1 MIETVREVGP
11 GLGIAP
17 TCAVLGLCT
26 ATYYRRTKPQ
36 PPLEPRPSPPRA
48 LPAAERAAVL
58 EILHEP
64 RFVDHAPA
72 QVYAQLLD
80 EQRFLCSERT
90 MYRILAAHQEVR
102 ERRDQLRHP
111 RYAAPELL
119 ATAPNQVWSWDI
131 TKLLGPA
138 KWTYFYLY
146 VILDIFSRYVV
157 GWMITHQE
165 SAALAKKLIE
175 QSCRRQGITPGE
187 LTLHADR
194 GPSMTSKPV
203 ALLLSDLGV
212 TKTHSRPY
220 VSNDNPFSEAQFK
233 TMKYRPEFPERFGS
247 IQDTR
252 RFGHLFFPWYNT
264 EHRHSGLGM
273 LTPHEVHY
281 GLAEKRVEARA
292 RVLAAAYAAHPERF
306 VAGLPRPPAL
316 PTEVWINKPKMAPIE
331 RDHDSE
337 PQVVTNFASRAP
349 QSPAV
354 NSTHTQVSPELACRS
369 DSDRSAVNST
379 SRLSRRS
386 TRRIYTKFRNRLSHC
401 H

>member
-1 MIETVREVGP
+1 MTIETVREVGP
-11 GLGIAP
+11 RLGIAP
-17 TCAVLGLCT
+17 TCAALGLPT
-26 ATYYRRTKPQ
+26 ATYYRRISPQ
-36 PPLEPRPSPPRA
+36 PPAAPRPSPPRTLA
-48 LPAAERAAVL
+48 VAERTAVL
-58 EILHEP
+58 EVLHEP
-64 RFVDHAPA
+64 GFVDLAPA

-80 EQRFLCSERT
+80 AKRYLCSERT
-90 MYRILAAHQEVR
+90 MYRILEENHEVR

-111 RYAAPELL
+111 SYAAPELL

-146 VILDIFSRYVV
+146 VIMDLFSRYVV
-157 GWMITHQE
+157 GWMVAHE
-165 SAALAKKLIE
+165 ERAALARKLIE

-220 VSNDNPFSEAQFK
+220 VSNDNAFSEAQFK
-233 TMKYRPEFPERFGS
+233 TMKYRPDFPDRFGS
-247 IQDTR
+247 IQHAR
-252 RFGHLFFPWYNT
+252 GHGHVFFPWYNT

-292 RVLAAAYAAHPERF
+292 RVLAAAFAAHPERF

-316 PTEVWINKPKMAPIE
+316 PSEVWINKPKAALAK
-331 RDHDSE
+331 RNRDSE
-337 PQVVTNFASRAP
+337 AEVVTNFASRAP
-349 QSPAV
+349 QSHAED
-354 NSTHTQVSPELACRS
+354 STLTEVSPRIGVRERFGSMGTELHIA
-369 DSDRSAVNST
+369 AVAPLN
-379 SRLSRRS
+379 
-386 TRRIYTKFRNRLSHC
+386 TKDIH
-401 H
+401 

>member
-17 TCAVLGLCT
+17 TCALLGLST

-36 PPLEPRPSPPRA
+36 PSREPRPSPPRA
-48 LPAAERAAVL
+48 LAAAERAAVL
-58 EILHEP
+58 EILHAP
-64 RFVDHAPA
+64 RFVDQAPA

-90 MYRILAAHQEVR
+90 MYRILAANQEVR

-119 ATAPNQVWSWDI
+119 ATAPKQVWSWDI

-157 GWMITHQE
+157 GWMVAHRE
-165 SAALAKKLIE
+165 SAALASKLIE
-175 QSCRRQGITPGE
+175 QSCRRQGITPGD

-233 TMKYRPEFPERFGS
+233 TMKYRPEFPERFGA
-247 IQDTR
+247 IQDAR
-252 RFGHLFFPWYNT
+252 GFGHVFFPWYNT
-264 EHRHSGLGM
+264 AHRHSGLGL

-281 GLAEKRVEARA
+281 GLAEQRVEARA
-292 RVLAAAYAAHPERF
+292 RVLAAAYAVHPERF

-316 PTEVWINKPKMAPIE
+316 PTEVWINKPNAALAEPTCG
-331 RDHDSE
+331 SE
-337 PQVVTNFASRAP
+337 SEVVTNFAPSAP
-349 QSPAV
+349 YSPAAE
-354 NSTHTQVSPELACRS
+354 STHTQASPRIDVRERFGSLDCEPHIV
-369 DSDRSAVNST
+369 AVAPFSMED
-379 SRLSRRS
+379 L
-386 TRRIYTKFRNRLSHC
+386 H
-401 H
+401 

>member
-1 MIETVREVGP
+1 MTIETVREVGP
-11 GLGIAP
+11 RLGIAP
-17 TCAVLGLCT
+17 TCMALGLPT
-26 ATYYRRTKPQ
+26 STYYRRSRPQ
-36 PPLEPRPSPPRA
+36 PPPERRPSPPRTLA
-48 LPAAERAAVL
+48 VEERTAVL
-58 EILHEP
+58 EVLHEP
-64 RFVDHAPA
+64 QFVDLAPA

-80 EQRFLCSERT
+80 EARYLCSERT
-90 MYRILAAHQEVR
+90 MYRILEEHHEVR

-111 RYAAPELL
+111 PYAAPELL

-146 VILDIFSRYVV
+146 VILDLFSRYVV
-157 GWMITHQE
+157 GWMVAHQE

-175 QSCRRQGITPGE
+175 HSCRRQGITPGA

-233 TMKYRPEFPERFGS
+233 TMKYRPDFPERFGS
-247 IQDTR
+247 IQHAR
-252 RFGHLFFPWYNT
+252 GHGHVFFPWYNT

-273 LTPHEVHY
+273 LTPHEVHH

-292 RVLAAAYAAHPERF
+292 RVLAAAFVAHPERF
-306 VAGLPRPPAL
+306 VAGQPRPPAL
-316 PTEVWINKPKMAPIE
+316 PTEVWINKPKTVLAEPK
-331 RDHDSE
+331 RDVE
-337 PQVVTNFASRAP
+337 PEVVTHFASRAP
-349 QSPAV
+349 QSPAAD
-354 NSTHTQVSPELACRS
+354 STHTQVSPRIGVAERFGSIGDELQIAATAPLNTE
-369 DSDRSAVNST
+369 D
-379 SRLSRRS
+379 L
-386 TRRIYTKFRNRLSHC
+386 H
-401 H
+401 

>member
-1 MIETVREVGP
+1 VSVETVREVGP
-11 GLGIAP
+11 RLGIAS
-17 TCAVLGLCT
+17 TCAALGLPT
-26 ATYYRRTKPQ
+26 ATYYRRISPKP
-36 PPLEPRPSPPRA
+36 PPERRPSPPRKLA
-48 LPAAERAAVL
+48 AAERTAVL
-58 EILHEP
+58 EVLHEP
-64 RFVDHAPA
+64 GFVDLAPA

-80 EQRFLCSERT
+80 EERYLCSERT
-90 MYRILAAHQEVR
+90 MYRILEENGEVR

-146 VILDIFSRYVV
+146 VILDLFSRYVV
-157 GWMITHQE
+157 GWMVAHE
-165 SAALAKKLIE
+165 ERAALAKKLIE

-233 TMKYRPEFPERFGS
+233 TMKYRPDFPDRFGS
-247 IQDTR
+247 IQHAR
-252 RFGHLFFPWYNT
+252 GHGHVFFPWYNT
-264 EHRHSGLGM
+264 EHRHSGLGL

-306 VAGLPRPPAL
+306 VGGRPLPPAL
-316 PTEVWINKPKMAPIE
+316 PSEVWINKPKAALVEPNC
-331 RDHDSE
+331 DSE
-337 PQVVTNFASRAP
+337 PEVVTNFASRAP
-349 QSPAV
+349 QTHAAD
-354 NSTHTQVSPELACRS
+354 STHTKVSPRIDVRSRSELIGGELHVA
-369 DSDRSAVNST
+369 AVAALNT
-379 SRLSRRS
+379 EDL
-386 TRRIYTKFRNRLSHC
+386 H
-401 H
+401 